1 MSCNDDPYPKCGR
14 SPSMQ
19 TTCAGSSLECGSFST
34 PPSRSPGPILGTP
47 RHHSSTLNLPSS
59 RLTWRWLAL
68 LGRRLLYGNASPHY
82 LRCVDLPGGVGWEL
96 HRCALDRS
104 ARGPRRD
111 SSPSRRRANCCSSLI
126 GMTLPLAGTVLRTD
140 RTEAGNAA
148 SVDI

>member
-68 LGRRLLYGNASPHY
+68 LARRLLYGNSSPHY
-82 LRCVDLPGGVGWEL
+82 LPMRGSPRWCRMGTTSMRIGSFGTRSTTRLITFSTSSEL
-96 HRCALDRS
+96 LQLFDRQD
-104 ARGPRRD
+104 APTCRD
-111 SSPSRRRANCCSSLI
+111 GSS
-126 GMTLPLAGTVLRTD
+126 D
-140 RTEAGNAA
+140 
-148 SVDI
+148 